1 MNSEP
6 ALQQLVARFGE
17 RWNAF
22 DAAGLAALF
31 APDADM
37 TNAFGIAAT
46 GRDAIARFHT
56 AIFAGPFKGS
66 EFHVETTRLRHIR
79 DDVVMVDLRWA
90 VTGMAPRGER
100 PADPLNGL
108 MAMVVTRD
116 EGQWTITTMHVM
128 QFPPGKPSV

>member
-1 MNSEP
+1 MTSEP
-6 ALQQLVARFGE
+6 ALQQLVAQLRE

-37 TNAFGIAAT
+37 TNAFGIAAN

-66 EFHVETTRLRHIR
+66 AFHVETTRLRQIR
-79 DDVVMVDLRWA
+79 EDVVVIDLRWA
-90 VTGMAPRGER
+90 VTGMAARGDR
-100 PADPLNGL
+100 PAEPLNGL

-116 EGQWTITTMHVM
+116 EGRWTITTMHVM